1 MKKETIALMT
11 MILMLSLACK
21 EEKKVAEPS
30 TQEPA
35 VEKQSKDMAAA
46 SFDDES
52 THALFE
58 EYQKL
63 RVALVETAPDRAKV
77 AAEEMKAAVGES
89 FTEIST
95 LADEISK
102 AGDVE
107 KQREQFS
114 QLTEKV
120 EPIFKG
126 SIEGGEIYKQFCPMA
141 FEGKG
146 GYWISDASE
155 IRNPYYGDKMLTCGK
170 VTETIQ

>member
-1 MKKETIALMT
+1 MKKVTIALMT

-30 TQEPA
+30 TQEPVVEEQAKNMA
-35 VEKQSKDMAAA
+35 VA

-52 THALFE
+52 THALFN

-63 RVALVETAPDRAKV
+63 RVALVETAPEKAKTT
-77 AAEEMKAAVGES
+77 AEEMKAAVGETYS
-89 FTEIST
+89 GIGT

-102 AGDVE
+102 TGDVE
-107 KQREQFS
+107 KQRELFS

-120 EPIFKG
+120 EPIFKN

-146 GYWISDASE
+146 GFWISDAAE
-155 IRNPYYGDKMLTCGK
+155 IRNPYFGDKMLTCGK

>member
-1 MKKETIALMT
+1 MKKVTMSLMAI
-11 MILMLSLACK
+11 ILMISLACK

-30 TQEPA
+30 PQEPM
-35 VEKQSKDMAAA
+35 VEEQAKDMAVA
-46 SFDDES
+46 SFDDKGAHS
-52 THALFE
+52 LFE

-63 RVALVETAPDRAKV
+63 RVALVETAPDRAKT
-77 AAEEMKAAVGES
+77 AAEEMKATISES
-89 FTEIST
+89 YSEIGT

-102 AGDVE
+102 AEDVE
-107 KQREQFS
+107 KQRELFS

-120 EPIFKG
+120 EPVFKG
-126 SIEGGEIYKQFCPMA
+126 SIEGGVIYKQFCPMA

-155 IRNPYYGDKMLTCGK
+155 IRNPYFGDKMLTCGK

>member
-1 MKKETIALMT
+1 MPLMA
-11 MILMLSLACK
+11 IFLMLSLSCK

-30 TQEPA
+30 TQESV
-35 VEKQSKDMAAA
+35 VEEQAKDMAVA

-52 THALFE
+52 TRALFE
-58 EYQKL
+58 KYQKL
-63 RVALVETAPDRAKV
+63 RVALVETAPDKGKM
-77 AAEEMKAAVGES
+77 AAEEMKTALGEGS
-89 FTEIST
+89 MEINS

-102 AGDVE
+102 ANDIG
-107 KQREQFS
+107 KQRELFA

-155 IRNPYYGDKMLTCGK
+155 IRNPYFGDKMLTCGK

>member
-1 MKKETIALMT
+1 MKKVITPIMAIVLV
-11 MILMLSLACK
+11 LSLACK
-21 EEKKVAEPS
+21 KEKKVAEPS
-30 TQEPA
+30 IQEPVA
-35 VEKQSKDMAAA
+35 KEKAKDMAVA
-46 SFDDES
+46 SFDNES
-52 THALFE
+52 THSLFE

-63 RVALVETAPDRAKV
+63 RVALVETAPDKAKTT
-77 AAEEMKAAVGES
+77 AEEMKAAVGES
-89 FTEIST
+89 YSEIGN
-95 LADEISK
+95 LADKISK
-102 AGDVE
+102 VGDIE
-107 KQREQFS
+107 KQRELFS

-155 IRNPYYGDKMLTCGK
+155 IRNPYFGDKMLTCGK

>member
-1 MKKETIALMT
+1 
-11 MILMLSLACK
+11 
-21 EEKKVAEPS
+21 
-30 TQEPA
+30 
-35 VEKQSKDMAAA
+35 
-46 SFDDES
+46 
-52 THALFE
+52 
-58 EYQKL
+58 
-63 RVALVETAPDRAKV
+63 
-77 AAEEMKAAVGES
+77 MKAAVGE
-89 FTEIST
+89 TYIEIGT

-107 KQREQFS
+107 KQRELFS

-120 EPIFKG
+120 EPVFKG

-155 IRNPYYGDKMLTCGK
+155 IRNPYFGDKMLTCGK

>member
-1 MKKETIALMT
+1 MKKVTIALMT

-30 TQEPA
+30 NQEPA
-35 VEKQSKDMAAA
+35 IEKQSKDMAAA

-52 THALFE
+52 TYALFK

-63 RVALVETAPDRAKV
+63 RVALVETAPDKAKV